1 MRLIVLTL
9 LALLAFAGNSILNRW
24 ALLDNSTGPVT
35 FSFVRVVSGATFLWI
50 IVAASNYKWRPK
62 IQIFQA
68 VSLAVYILCFSIAYL
83 NLGIG
88 IGAIVLF
95 GGVQFTMFGL
105 AALTSEKITVWR
117 IIGALISFTG
127 LCVLF
132 LPNEILILNANAMW
146 IMIAAAIGWGAYSFL
161 GKNAKNPLLETTQN
175 LVWATPI
182 VGIFFVFWHDGI
194 SFNGFILAIISG
206 AITSGLGYIIWYSV
220 LPSLKTSL
228 AAILQLSVPI
238 IAALAGVIFF
248 SEAMTLEL
256 ILAIILVI
264 IGTFVSLIQVREK

>member
-1 MRLIVLTL
+1 MRLILLTL

-24 ALLDNSTGPVT
+24 ALLDNTTGPIT
-35 FSFVRVVSGATFLWI
+35 FSFIRVISGAIFLWI
-50 IVAASNYKWRPK
+50 IVTATNYSWRPK

-105 AALTSEKITVWR
+105 AALASEKITIWR
-117 IIGALISFTG
+117 IFGAIISFSG
-127 LCVLF
+127 LYILF
-132 LPNEILILNANAMW
+132 MPNEIYVLNASAMW
-146 IMIAAAIGWGAYSFL
+146 IMIAAAIGWGVYSFL
-161 GKNAKNPLLETTQN
+161 GKNSKNPLLETTQN

-182 VGIFFVFWHDGI
+182 VGIFFIFSRDGI
-194 SFNGFILAIISG
+194 SLNGCILAIISG

-228 AAILQLSVPI
+228 AAILQLLVPI

-248 SEAMTLEL
+248 SEIMTLEL

-264 IGTFVSLIQVREK
+264 TGTFVSLIRERKK

>member
-1 MRLIVLTL
+1 
-9 LALLAFAGNSILNRW
+9 
-24 ALLDNSTGPVT
+24 
-35 FSFVRVVSGATFLWI
+35 
-50 IVAASNYKWRPK
+50 
-62 IQIFQA
+62 
-68 VSLAVYILCFSIAYL
+68 
-83 NLGIG
+83 
-88 IGAIVLF
+88 
-95 GGVQFTMFGL
+95 MFGL
-105 AALTSEKITVWR
+105 ALLTSEKINVWR
-117 IIGALISFTG
+117 IIGALISFIG

-132 LPNEILILNANAMW
+132 LPNEIPILNASAMW
-146 IMIAAAIGWGAYSFL
+146 IMIAAAIGWGVYSFL

>member
-1 MRLIVLTL
+1 
-9 LALLAFAGNSILNRW
+9 
-24 ALLDNSTGPVT
+24 
-35 FSFVRVVSGATFLWI
+35 
-50 IVAASNYKWRPK
+50 
-62 IQIFQA
+62 
-68 VSLAVYILCFSIAYL
+68 
-83 NLGIG
+83 
-88 IGAIVLF
+88 
-95 GGVQFTMFGL
+95 
-105 AALTSEKITVWR
+105 
-117 IIGALISFTG
+117 
-127 LCVLF
+127 
-132 LPNEILILNANAMW
+132 
-146 IMIAAAIGWGAYSFL
+146 MIAAAIGWGAYSFL

>member
-1 MRLIVLTL
+1 MRLTLLTL

-24 ALLDNSTGPVT
+24 ALLDNTTGPIT
-35 FSFVRVVSGATFLWI
+35 FSFIRVISGAIFLWI
-50 IVAASNYKWRPK
+50 IVTATNYSWRPK

-105 AALTSEKITVWR
+105 AALASEKITIWR
-117 IIGALISFTG
+117 IFGAIISFSG
-127 LCVLF
+127 LYILF
-132 LPNEILILNANAMW
+132 MPNEIYVLNASAMW
-146 IMIAAAIGWGAYSFL
+146 IMIAAAIGWGVYSFL
-161 GKNAKNPLLETTQN
+161 GKNSKNPLVETTQN

-182 VGIFFVFWHDGI
+182 VGIFFIFSRDGI
-194 SFNGFILAIISG
+194 SLNGCILAIISG

-228 AAILQLSVPI
+228 AAILQLLVPI
-238 IAALAGVIFF
+238 IAALAGIIFF
-248 SEAMTLEL
+248 SEIMTLEL

-264 IGTFVSLIQVREK
+264 TGTFVSLIRERKK

>member
-1 MRLIVLTL
+1 MRLILLTL

-24 ALLDNSTGPVT
+24 ALLDNTTGPIT
-35 FSFVRVVSGATFLWI
+35 FSFIRVISGAIFLWI
-50 IVAASNYKWRPK
+50 IVTATNYSWRPK

-105 AALTSEKITVWR
+105 AALASEKITIWR
-117 IIGALISFTG
+117 IFGAIISFSG
-127 LCVLF
+127 LYVLF
-132 LPNEILILNANAMW
+132 MPNEIYVLNASAMW
-146 IMIAAAIGWGAYSFL
+146 IMIAAAIGWGVYSFL
-161 GKNAKNPLLETTQN
+161 GKNSKNPLLETTQN

-182 VGIFFVFWHDGI
+182 VGIFFIFSRDGI
-194 SFNGFILAIISG
+194 SLNGCILAIISG

-228 AAILQLSVPI
+228 AAILQLLVPI

-248 SEAMTLEL
+248 SEIMTLEL

-264 IGTFVSLIQVREK
+264 TGTFVSLIRERKK

>member
-1 MRLIVLTL
+1 MRLTLLTL

-24 ALLDNSTGPVT
+24 ALLDNTTGPIT
-35 FSFVRVVSGATFLWI
+35 FSFIRVISGAIFLWI
-50 IVAASNYKWRPK
+50 IVTATNYSWRPK

-105 AALTSEKITVWR
+105 AALASEKITIWR
-117 IIGALISFTG
+117 IFGAIISFSG
-127 LCVLF
+127 LYILF
-132 LPNEILILNANAMW
+132 MPNEIYVLNASAMW
-146 IMIAAAIGWGAYSFL
+146 IMIAAAIGWGVYSFL
-161 GKNAKNPLLETTQN
+161 GKNSKNPLLETTQN

-182 VGIFFVFWHDGI
+182 VGIFFIFSRDGI
-194 SFNGFILAIISG
+194 SLNGCILAIISG

-228 AAILQLSVPI
+228 AAILQLLVPI
-238 IAALAGVIFF
+238 IAALAGIIFF
-248 SEAMTLEL
+248 SEIMTLEL

-264 IGTFVSLIQVREK
+264 TGTFVSLIRERKK

>member
-1 MRLIVLTL
+1 
-9 LALLAFAGNSILNRW
+9 
-24 ALLDNSTGPVT
+24 
-35 FSFVRVVSGATFLWI
+35 
-50 IVAASNYKWRPK
+50 
-62 IQIFQA
+62 
-68 VSLAVYILCFSIAYL
+68 
-83 NLGIG
+83 
-88 IGAIVLF
+88 
-95 GGVQFTMFGL
+95 
-105 AALTSEKITVWR
+105 
-117 IIGALISFTG
+117 
-127 LCVLF
+127 LF

-146 IMIAAAIGWGAYSFL
+146 IMIAAAIGWGVYSFL

-182 VGIFFVFWHDGI
+182 VGFFFVFWHDGI
-194 SFNGFILAIISG
+194 SFSGFILAIISG

>member
-1 MRLIVLTL
+1 MRLTLLTL

-24 ALLDNSTGPVT
+24 ALLDNTTGPIT
-35 FSFVRVVSGATFLWI
+35 FSFIRVISGAIFLWI
-50 IVAASNYKWRPK
+50 IVTATNYSWRPK

-105 AALTSEKITVWR
+105 AALASEKITIWR
-117 IIGALISFTG
+117 IFGAIISFSG
-127 LCVLF
+127 LYILF
-132 LPNEILILNANAMW
+132 MPNEIYVLNASAMW
-146 IMIAAAIGWGAYSFL
+146 IMIAAAIGWGVYSFL
-161 GKNAKNPLLETTQN
+161 GKNSKNPLLETTQN

-182 VGIFFVFWHDGI
+182 VGIFFIFSRDGI
-194 SFNGFILAIISG
+194 SLNGCILAIISG

-228 AAILQLSVPI
+228 AAILQLLVPI

-248 SEAMTLEL
+248 SEIMTLEL

-264 IGTFVSLIQVREK
+264 TGTFVSLIRERKK